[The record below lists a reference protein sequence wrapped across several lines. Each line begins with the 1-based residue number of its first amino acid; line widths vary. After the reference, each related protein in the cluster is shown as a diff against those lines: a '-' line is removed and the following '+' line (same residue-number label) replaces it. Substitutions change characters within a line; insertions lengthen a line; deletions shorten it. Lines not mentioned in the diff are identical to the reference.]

1 MIRKMALA
9 AAFCLGLMP
18 LHAQNKKGY
27 SAPDYKA
34 IERVTKD
41 KTSTSYYP
49 KLMGRYKAHDAS
61 LSADDY
67 KLLYYG
73 YFFQDGYK
81 SYGSA
86 SRYNDSL
93 KAIFRKEEI
102 TDDDRRNAVKYTLDD
117 LNTSPLSLKDIYRL
131 YNLYD
136 ILKDKKNMA
145 IYLGKLE
152 MLAKVISSTGDA
164 MTDSTGLHVL
174 SVEDEYTIISLL
186 GYEYGGSQHLTP
198 HPCDYLTLKKNDDGI
213 AGLYFDVRQV
223 LVKNAKVK

>member
-1 MIRKMALA
+1 MIRKMVLA
-9 AAFCLGLMP
+9 GVLSLSLMP
-18 LHAQNKKGY
+18 LYAQDRKGY
-27 SAPDYKA
+27 EVPDYKT
-34 IERVTKD
+34 IERMTKD
-41 KTSTSYYP
+41 KASPSYYP
-49 KLMGRYKAHDAS
+49 KIFSRYKAHDAT
-61 LSADDY
+61 LTDADY

-86 SRYNDSL
+86 SKYNDSL
-93 KAIFRKEEI
+93 KAIFRKEDI
-102 TDDDRRNAVKYTLDD
+102 TDDDRRNAVRYTLDD

-152 MLAKVISSTGDA
+152 MLAKAISSTGDA

-186 GYEYGGSQHLTP
+186 GYEYGGSQHLTD

>member
-1 MIRKMALA
+1 MIRSIVLA
-9 AAFCLGLMP
+9 TVLFFNLLP
-18 LHAQNKKGY
+18 LYAQNKKGY
-27 SAPDYKA
+27 EAPDYKT
-34 IERVTKD
+34 IERITKD
-41 KTSTSYYP
+41 KSSPSYYP
-49 KLMGRYKAHDAS
+49 KLFSRYNANDVT
-61 LSADDY
+61 LTADDY

-86 SRYNDSL
+86 SKFNDSL
-93 KAIFRKEEI
+93 KAIFRKEDI
-102 TDDDRRNAVKYTLDD
+102 TDDDRRNAVRYTLDD
-117 LNTSPLSLKDIYRL
+117 LKTSPMSLKDIYRL

-152 MLAKVISSTGDA
+152 MLAKAISSTGDA

-186 GYEYGGSQHLTP
+186 GYEYGGSQQLTK
-198 HPCDYLTLKKNDDGI
+198 HPCDYLTLRKNDDGI
-213 AGLYFDVRQV
+213 AGLYFDVRQIF
-223 LVKNAKVK
+223 VKNAKLK